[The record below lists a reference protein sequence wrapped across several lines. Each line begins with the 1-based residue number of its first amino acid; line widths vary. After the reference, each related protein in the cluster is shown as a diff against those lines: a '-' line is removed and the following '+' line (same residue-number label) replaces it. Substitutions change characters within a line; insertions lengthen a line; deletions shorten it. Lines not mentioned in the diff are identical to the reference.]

1 MIAKIVLS
9 CHLEMKI
16 QYSFHL
22 FIRKYLITT
31 FHNENIYLPHYYII
45 QFCKA
50 ATFTRYIEVTDSS
63 NYYFF
68 IVVLYRQFKVAS
80 RITDPYI
87 AELGISNTIEMD
99 RC

>member
-1 MIAKIVLS
+1 MRIYIYRIIISFNFARQL
-9 CHLEMKI
+9 HL
-16 QYSFHL
+16 
-22 FIRKYLITT
+22 
-31 FHNENIYLPHYYII
+31 
-45 QFCKA
+45 
-50 ATFTRYIEVTDSS
+50 RYIEVTDSS

-68 IVVLYRQFKVAS
+68 IVVLYRQFKFAS